1 MINGSIV
8 CYGSPSY
15 LTQTYGGGN
24 EVTVTVDVT
33 KADYLEVAKT
43 IELHLMGMT
52 SLLFQGYA
60 ASSQILW
67 QMTYKISPVVT
78 LSRLFDLLGDMQGK
92 GQIDR
97 FDVTRTTLEQVFL
110 GFARFQHEASHLV
123 GPGA

>member
-43 IELHLMGMT
+43 I
-52 SLLFQGYA
+52 
-60 ASSQILW
+60 
-67 QMTYKISPVVT
+67 
-78 LSRLFDLLGDMQGK
+78 
-92 GQIDR
+92 
-97 FDVTRTTLEQVFL
+97 
-110 GFARFQHEASHLV
+110 
-123 GPGA
+123 